1 MKCFFYFKNKSRSRR
16 HQRSAPELK
25 GELESDFSGCSQT
38 AASSCSLTSTRS
50 VPELYEEKA
59 HNLRVFSFAEMREAT
74 HDFNR
79 LLKIGQGGFG
89 SVFKGSIKP
98 IDGKGD
104 PLVVAIKQLSKDG
117 LQGHKQWLAEV
128 QFLGIVEHP
137 NLVQL
142 VGYCAVDG
150 TRGIQRL
157 LVYEYMTNRSLE
169 DHLFNKALPT
179 LAWKTRLQIVLGAA
193 QGLAYLHEGLEVQI
207 IYRDFKSS
215 NVLLDENFHPK
226 LSDFGLAREGPEFGR
241 THVSTAV
248 MGTNGYAAPD
258 YIKTGHLTAKSDVWS
273 YGVVLYEILTGRRSL
288 ERHHPRPEQNL
299 VEWVKYINP
308 DSEKFSS
315 IIDPRLENEYPI
327 NTARKVAKLANTCLE
342 KNAKD
347 RPSMAEVVNRLKQII
362 KAEDDNEPYEKS
374 PDNSDNKPD
383 MEREPEK
390 TKVMDSWR
398 RRMSHLQK
406 LGEHVEGASRRR
418 FMIMQRAKVP

>member
-1 MKCFFYFKNKSRSRR
+1 MFFYN
-16 HQRSAPELK
+16 
-25 GELESDFSGCSQT
+25 
-38 AASSCSLTSTRS
+38 
-50 VPELYEEKA
+50 
-59 HNLRVFSFAEMREAT
+59 
-74 HDFNR
+74 
-79 LLKIGQGGFG
+79 
-89 SVFKGSIKP
+89 
-98 IDGKGD
+98 
-104 PLVVAIKQLSKDG
+104 VA
-117 LQGHKQWLAEV
+117 
-128 QFLGIVEHP
+128 
-137 NLVQL
+137 
-142 VGYCAVDG
+142 
-150 TRGIQRL
+150 
-157 LVYEYMTNRSLE
+157 
-169 DHLFNKALPT
+169 
-179 LAWKTRLQIVLGAA
+179 
-193 QGLAYLHEGLEVQI
+193 QI

-241 THVSTAV
+241 THVSTAVSVCLFFCSSPFNHLQMLTMNYIMNTQV

-315 IIDPRLENEYPI
+315 IIDPRLENQYPI

-374 PDNSDNKPD
+374 PDNIDNKPD